1 MFVLVIIKPDAIR
14 RRLGSAILK
23 YFSRASWK
31 VVASDVV
38 EAGDPRWS
46 QHYDEHAGKHFYDK
60 LIATMSAEK
69 SEIHLLASPTGT
81 VAEARDLMKVIRA
94 THKDTESANTA
105 ENLVH
110 VSDSDADA
118 AREAI
123 LWFDD

>member
-23 YFSRASWK
+23 YFSHASWK

-46 QHYDEHAGKHFYDK
+46 QHYDEHAGKHFYDN

-81 VAEARDLMKVIRA
+81 VAEARDLTLLVRRSSGS
-94 THKDTESANTA
+94 TTNANV
-105 ENLVH
+105 EN
-110 VSDSDADA
+110 
-118 AREAI
+118 
-123 LWFDD
+123 